1 MNALVSKKLSAGDM
15 AILRHIARYRLTV
28 REVVARLPEFH
39 HTNTTELDTR
49 LRRLEDAGFIASTWL
64 YAHRSC
70 FVLTFKG
77 ANRVRGAVADRD
89 THAPFSEATKI
100 RRFAALT
107 FCCFTSIRRQRLTAA
122 ELADQV
128 IGVNGSDA
136 DTPYY
141 VSFDEAPTRLGF
153 LRVDLGGQGR
163 WDRILAKCQQ
173 DVRDHAINPIWL
185 PWIESNRFEMT
196 LVTALPQK
204 AERLQRAL
212 SQQEHPPPIPV
223 RITAIPELLYLIAPP
238 PA

>member
-1 MNALVSKKLSAGDM
+1 MNPLTSKKLTAGDT

-28 REVVARLPEFH
+28 PEVVARLPESCQ
-39 HTNTTELDTR
+39 NTAAELDAR
-49 LRRLEDAGFIASTWL
+49 LRRLEEFGFIASTWL
-64 YAHRSC
+64 YAQRKC
-70 FVLTFKG
+70 FILTPKG
-77 ANRVRGAVADRD
+77 TIRVRASVADRD
-89 THAPFSEATKI
+89 PHAPFSEATKI

-107 FCCFTSIRRQRLTAA
+107 FCCLTSILRQRLTAA

-128 IGVNGSDA
+128 AGVNDSDA

-141 VSFDEAPTRLGF
+141 VTLDESPTRIGF
-153 LRVDLGGQGR
+153 LRVDLGGHGR

-173 DVRDHAINPIWL
+173 DVRDHANDPNWL
-185 PWIESNRFEMT
+185 PWIASNRFEVT
-196 LVTALPQK
+196 LVTALPHK
-204 AERLQRAL
+204 AERLHHAL

>member
-1 MNALVSKKLSAGDM
+1 MNPLTSKKLTAGDT

-28 REVVARLPEFH
+28 PEVVARLPESCH
-39 HTNTTELDTR
+39 NTAAELDAR
-49 LRRLEDAGFIASTWL
+49 LRRLEEFGFIASTWL
-64 YAHRSC
+64 YAQRKC
-70 FVLTFKG
+70 FILTPKG
-77 ANRVRGAVADRD
+77 TLRVRGSVADRD
-89 THAPFSEATKI
+89 PHAPFSEATKI

-107 FCCFTSIRRQRLTAA
+107 FCCLTSILRQRLTAA

-128 IGVNGSDA
+128 AGVNDSDA

-141 VSFDEAPTRLGF
+141 VTLDESPTRMGF
-153 LRVDLGGQGR
+153 LRVDLGGHGR

-173 DVRDHAINPIWL
+173 DVRDHANDPNWL
-185 PWIESNRFEMT
+185 PWIASNRFEVT
-196 LVTALPQK
+196 LVTALPHK
-204 AERLQRAL
+204 AERLHHAL